1 MDQVIDKELISHLLR
16 LENNQQEKV
25 LAYMKD
31 LLIQDE
37 MNKRADE
44 SEKAISE
51 GRTKSFDQF
60 NRSFEQ
66 WKANKRAS
74 MK

>member
-1 MDQVIDKELISHLLR
+1 MDKVIDKELISHLLR

-37 MNKRADE
+37 MNKRTDE
-44 SEKAISE
+44 SEMAISE

-60 NRSFEQ
+60 NRGFEQ